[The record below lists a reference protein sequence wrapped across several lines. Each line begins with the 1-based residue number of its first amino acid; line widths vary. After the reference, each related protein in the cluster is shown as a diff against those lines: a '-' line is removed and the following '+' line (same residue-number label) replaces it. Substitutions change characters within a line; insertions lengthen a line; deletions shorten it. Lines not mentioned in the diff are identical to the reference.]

1 MQSPEVKA
9 SKNFFIKFLKPD
21 ADAQL
26 DYWYSIL
33 YDSTNSSH
41 ESVISQV
48 PLTRFVHKQLKL
60 KAHLQSNRFE
70 INVQTGEVI

>member
-1 MQSPEVKA
+1 M
-9 SKNFFIKFLKPD
+9 KFVKPD
-21 ADAQL
+21 ADAQI

-48 PLTRFVHKQLKL
+48 PLIPFVHKQLKL
-60 KAHLQSNRFE
+60 KAHLQSNRFK

>member
-1 MQSPEVKA
+1 MKFVK
-9 SKNFFIKFLKPD
+9 SD

-26 DYWYSIL
+26 HYWYSIL

-48 PLTRFVHKQLKL
+48 PLIPFVHKQLKL
-60 KAHLQSNRFE
+60 KAHLQSNRFQ